1 MIDLLYL
8 KLLENIA
15 VVVVHIF
22 TVTFVTIINR
32 KKKELLYLNNKLFS
46 TVTFV
51 TIINRK
57 KKELLYLNN
66 KLQLLYHLDVTI
78 CNYIH
83 SLF

>member
-32 KKKELLYLNNKLFS
+32 KKKELLYLNNKL
-46 TVTFV
+46 
-51 TIINRK
+51 
-57 KKELLYLNN
+57 
-66 KLQLLYHLDVTI
+66 QLLYHLDVTI